1 MAFLYFRSKIWEVF
15 YKIAGHYVR
24 RDSRKITNFIFYQNY
39 RMEVENRCTQR
50 FGVLLNS
57 FIERLFLQNT
67 TQFSLLNLNYSRKD
81 LLMVFAKKRF
91 SVKLF
96 LNP

>member
-1 MAFLYFRSKIWEVF
+1 MKFLYFRSKIWEVF
-15 YKIAGHYVR
+15 YKIAGHYVG
-24 RDSRKITNFIFYQNY
+24 RDSRKITNFIFHQNY
-39 RMEVENRCTQR
+39 RIEVENRCTQG
-50 FGVLLNS
+50 FGVLQNS

-67 TQFSLLNLNYSRKD
+67 TQLSFLNLNYSQKD
-81 LLMVFAKKRF
+81 LLMVFDKKWF